1 METNYTYPATMT
13 PKQKHPM
20 TSTSSAIVAYVIKND
35 VGAWYYCGIEY
46 WIMTDWSQWGI
57 DLSQDKTSVEDA
69 FLNAIEEYRVEQADL
84 KAKFEKMDDDPKA
97 FFLLPMVVADFD
109 KRQFFS
115 NYYDRLLETM
125 VLEEWTGSFENVL
138 DKVPGNE
145 RYWIV
150 SGENRAVPR
159 SGL

>member
-1 METNYTYPATMT
+1 MSIIS
-13 PKQKHPM
+13 K
-20 TSTSSAIVAYVIKND
+20 KNAD
-35 VGAWYYCGIEY
+35 LLSDSIISFVVKNGVGAWYYCGIEY

-57 DLSQDKTSVEDA
+57 DLSQELGAIEEA
-69 FLNAIEEYRVEQADL
+69 FLNIIEEYRFEQADL
-84 KAKFEKMDDDPKA
+84 KAKFEELNDETQA

-109 KRQFFS
+109 KRHFFS